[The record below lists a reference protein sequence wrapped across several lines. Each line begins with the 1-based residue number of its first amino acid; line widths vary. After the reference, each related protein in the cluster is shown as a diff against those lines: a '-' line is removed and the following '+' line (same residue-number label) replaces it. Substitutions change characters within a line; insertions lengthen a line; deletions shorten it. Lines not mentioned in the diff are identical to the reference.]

1 MDKFLAINKK
11 YFNLTGKYKLNNKN
25 VKIEI
30 LHLAIIAHIEEFERN
45 KASCYLT
52 NEQMANMF
60 GVSIDSIKRAIKVLS
75 DLKFITCYT
84 TIVSNMGQSSKHRIM
99 SVNQKTIKSMLSK
112 VQNAPCLNNTDNSL
126 DIDCETINGNKQSAK
141 NTEAECKNHESKEQI
156 APIKEKKKDK
166 EKDNFIQSKIDFASL
181 SESEKL
187 EWQDDIESGFIA
199 EEDIPDGY
207 YDWAEFHPHP
217 IAVSSDEENAL
228 SKGEDSA
235 LSQSSTVLNSDSVF
249 EKEYNIILNR
259 LLREHGIKSI
269 NELMP
274 LAAAVYQDNAR
285 RETEEMFSNAS

>member
-45 KASCYLT
+45 KVSCYLT

-75 DLKFITCYT
+75 DLKFITCHT

-112 VQNAPCLNNTDNSL
+112 VQNAPCLDSEDNSL
-126 DIDCETINGNKQSAK
+126 DISCEAVNSNKQGAK

-199 EEDIPDGY
+199 EKDIPDGY
-207 YDWAEFHPHP
+207 YEWLEFHPHP
-217 IAVSSDEENAL
+217 ITVSSDEENAL

-235 LSQSSTVLNSDSVF
+235 LSQSSTALNSDSVF

>member
-45 KASCYLT
+45 KVSCYLT

-75 DLKFITCYT
+75 DLKFITCHT

-112 VQNAPCLNNTDNSL
+112 VQN
-126 DIDCETINGNKQSAK
+126 
-141 NTEAECKNHESKEQI
+141 

-199 EEDIPDGY
+199 EKDIPDGY
-207 YDWAEFHPHP
+207 YEWLEFHPHP

-235 LSQSSTVLNSDSVF
+235 LSQSSTALNSDSVF

>member
-99 SVNQKTIKSMLSK
+99 SVNQKAIKSMLSK
-112 VQNAPCLNNTDNSL
+112 AQIAPILDGEGNSL
-126 DIDCETINGNKQSAK
+126 DISCEKVDSNKQGAK
-141 NTEAECKNHESKEQI
+141 NTEAKCKNHESKGQI
-156 APIKEKKKDK
+156 APIKENKKDK
-166 EKDNFIQSKIDFASL
+166 EKDNIIQSKIDFASL

-207 YDWAEFHPHP
+207 YDWLEFHPHP

-259 LLREHGIKSI
+259 LLREHGIRSI
-269 NELMP
+269 YELSP
-274 LAAAVYQDNAR
+274 FVAAAYEGKAK
-285 RETEEMFSNAS
+285 RETEEIFSCAS